1 MSDDIEDRLARLT
14 PRGAP
19 PELRGR
25 VLNAVTSELRTEA
38 RTHHTLFLWL
48 VASAAA
54 VLAGLALN
62 VWVSA
67 ELDRRLTIVLGPP
80 PVSGQVAEIA
90 AEIAHVTNPAVGQW
104 AYQRLAVV
112 ERHDDEAIQ
121 SASRLKQM
129 IQQLTLDLGEIVDE
143 APQKDSRMDGDRH
156 GSRDR
161 GPARS
166 QRLLRL
172 EHRNTA

>member
-1 MSDDIEDRLARLT
+1 MNHDIEDRLARLT

-38 RTHHTLFLWL
+38 RPHPTLFLSL
-48 VASAAA
+48 VASASA

-67 ELDRRLTIVLGPP
+67 ELDRRLEIVLGPP

-104 AYQRLAVV
+104 AYQRLAVGD
-112 ERHDDEAIQ
+112 RHGDEAMQ
-121 SASRLKQM
+121 SASRLKQL
-129 IQQLTLDLGEIVDE
+129 IQQLSLDLGETVDE
-143 APQKDSRMDGDRH
+143 APQEDPQMDRHRH

-161 GPARS
+161 GAAPS